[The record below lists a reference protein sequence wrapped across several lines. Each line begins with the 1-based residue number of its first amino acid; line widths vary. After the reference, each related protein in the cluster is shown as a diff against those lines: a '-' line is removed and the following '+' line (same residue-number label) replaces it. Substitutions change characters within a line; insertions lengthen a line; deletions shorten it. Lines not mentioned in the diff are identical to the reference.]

1 MNKYAIRFWPFT
13 TLDYKA
19 AEKYLEEK
27 AQRGLIFA
35 GLDVNSMPIAFYKKA
50 KPANVKYCI
59 DGFKHSK
66 YIDKDEEEYKIYL
79 DMAKTSGWNHVC
91 EINYMQY
98 FVSEQNIDP
107 VPLHTEPDT
116 EFEAMKCPY
125 KKFEMPLT
133 FIWMFVVIFMNYIT
147 EGQIVEQAI
156 QGISMIS
163 FMVLG
168 STILLIGFIRYLL
181 FLLTGARS
189 INIKKNICNQSKEN
203 SKFIKLWGYFYNAVL
218 LFMFGSITIL
228 APYEIIFRDYVKSGN
243 KIALYFGIAVV
254 IGICLMKI
262 SNTATVIIKEKEKFW
277 SKVGNFG
284 CGVMLI
290 FLISAFLFV
299 F

>member
-27 AQRGLIFA
+27 AQKGLILV
-35 GLDVNSMPIAFYKKA
+35 GLDINSFPIAIYKKEQ
-50 KPANVKYCI
+50 PTNVKYCI

-66 YIDKDEEEYKIYL
+66 YTDKGVYEYNSYL

-98 FVSEQNIDP
+98 FVSDSNAKP
-107 VPLHTEPDT
+107 VPLQTALET
-116 EFEAMKCPY
+116 EFEAMKKPY
-125 KKFEMPLT
+125 RTFELPFTLIML
-133 FIWMFVVIFMNYIT
+133 FALIFMNNIT
-147 EGQIVEQAI
+147 NGEIVEMAL

-163 FMVLG
+163 FMLMGCAV
-168 STILLIGFIRYLL
+168 LLIGLFRYLFFIL
-181 FLLTGARS
+181 RGSKAIGRRGENLTKNRF
-189 INIKKNICNQSKEN
+189 IIKV
-203 SKFIKLWGYFYNAVL
+203 WGYFYNAVL